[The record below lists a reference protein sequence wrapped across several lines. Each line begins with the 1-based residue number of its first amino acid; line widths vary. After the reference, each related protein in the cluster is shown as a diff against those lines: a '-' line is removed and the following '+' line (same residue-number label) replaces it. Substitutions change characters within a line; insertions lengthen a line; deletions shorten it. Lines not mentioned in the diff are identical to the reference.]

1 MQTDMRKVL
10 PYIIL
15 SAAFT
20 LLLGGCT
27 SERLETGLAD
37 KDGIVLYFNSGSGV
51 PLTKATS
58 SSVTAY
64 NENKISSVD
73 IFFYPEGQGA
83 TTSNAVHSVIGR
95 TVEQVA
101 GNDNLYKTTIRLNAT
116 QAEAIFGGTVEGT
129 CKVFVIANASLSY
142 SDTSIPALK
151 QQLIERD
158 FSTQTIQGS
167 FVMYSRDG
175 GSDTDEA
182 GYTVT
187 LSEGKASGRIPM
199 LRVAAKAQL
208 FFKVIESLEDPNTHQ
223 TWKPDLAHMKVYLVN
238 GMKRTRIDA
247 PYSPANDGSDYFD
260 YSERDV
266 TDYSTATAGT
276 PEKAVYTEISEAEL
290 GSYKYS
296 CEPFYSYPCSWKD
309 IHDHAT
315 QYIIDVP
322 WYIDAEGAAPP
333 ASRYYQLSA
342 NLVDSW
348 FLRNRYY
355 RTFVEINTLGGAD
368 KIQSVDIQNCT
379 YAITPWFKE
388 GAGVESGVPV
398 VGTFE
403 SQSYLVVEPTKI
415 ILNNENY
422 AEFDYLSSSTLN
434 ANNTKVI
441 EVRYYDYKNGGKNQ
455 IVRTGSAI
463 TNDSHTNSSA
473 ISVDISQGKVRVTHN
488 LYNNDG
494 SQKIFV
500 EYYIKV
506 RIQNNDGLHEDVEI
520 IQYPPLYVLMK
531 NGDNAFV
538 DGYFRHVMKTGGG
551 APFTNAYAF
560 TGNNF
565 SAWSGYYKSVSYFQT
580 PSTTTKDSYWYLG
593 IETSTG
599 TNNGNITNGTY
610 AGMVMTPYGNLYST
624 PGSTDLSLYDI
635 TGIKLSAFSDSY
647 HSYTVDIGHSTSAS
661 AQTVDNI
668 GQEFEYRIGD
678 PRTNNSFTG
687 NPKLVDYLTGMGEP
701 NNKYNSYWRYN
712 SSRVTTK
719 AWDSDADKIQIATE
733 DHVDNNIIAPYILI
747 SSSYLSQSA
756 SYGVTFEQAQKRC
769 ATYQEGGYPAGR
781 WRLPTEAEMMFLIE
795 RQEDNTISTLFN
807 TSTTSSYYWT
817 ASGYFMNQRK
827 LYSNDYPARK
837 GAARCVYDA
846 WYWGDDP
853 VEAAAYTYTP
863 MP

>member
-1 MQTDMRKVL
+1 M
-10 PYIIL
+10 
-15 SAAFT
+15 
-20 LLLGGCT
+20 LLLGGCKP
-27 SERLETGLAD
+27 EKFETGLD
-37 KDGIVLYFNSGSGV
+37 DEDGIVLYFNAGSNV
-51 PLTKATS
+51 ALTKAYT

-64 NENKISSVD
+64 NENKINSVD

-83 TTSNAVHSVIGR
+83 TTSNALYSVIGR
-95 TVEQVA
+95 AVEQVA
-101 GNDNLYKTTIRLNAT
+101 GKDSLYKTTVRLNAT
-116 QAEAIFGGTVEGT
+116 QTEAIFGSATDGT
-129 CKVFVIANASLSY
+129 CKVFVIANANLSY

-151 QQLIERD
+151 EKIIERD

-175 GSDTDEA
+175 GSDTDEE
-182 GYTVT
+182 GYTVS
-187 LSEGKASGRIPM
+187 LSAGKASGKIPM

-208 FFKVIESLEDPNTHQ
+208 FFKVIPSIEDPNTHQ
-223 TWKPDLAHMKVYLVN
+223 IWKPDLANMKVYLVN
-238 GMKRTRIDA
+238 GMKRTKVDA
-247 PYSPANDGSDYFD
+247 PYTPASDGSDYFD
-260 YSERDV
+260 YTERAV
-266 TDYSTATAGT
+266 TDYSTAASGT
-276 PEKAVYTEISEAEL
+276 PEETVYTEIDGA
-290 GSYKYS
+290 GFGTYKYS
-296 CEPFYSYPCSWKD
+296 CAPFYSYPCSWKD

-315 QYIIDVP
+315 QYIIDIP
-322 WYIDAEGAAPP
+322 WGIDAEGAAPP

-355 RTFVEINTLGGAD
+355 RTFVEIKTLGGAD
-368 KIQSVDIQNCT
+368 RIQSVDIQDCT
-379 YAITPWFKE
+379 YTITPWFTA
-388 GAGVESGVPV
+388 GADVESGVPV

-422 AEFDYLSSSTLN
+422 AEFDYLSSSTLD

-441 EVRYYDYKNGGKNQ
+441 EVRYYDYKNNGKDQ
-455 IVRTGSAI
+455 IIRTGSTI
-463 TNDSHTNSSA
+463 TSDSNTNSSA
-473 ISVDISQGKVRVTHN
+473 ISVNISQSGKVRVTHN

-500 EYYIKV
+500 AYYIKV
-506 RIQNNDGLHEDVEI
+506 RIQNGDGLHEDVEI
-520 IQYPPLYVLMK
+520 YQYPPLYVLMK

-538 DGYFRHVMKTGGG
+538 DGYFRHVQKTGGG
-551 APFTNAYAF
+551 TPFTNAYAF
-560 TGNNF
+560 TGNSF
-565 SAWSGYYKSVSYFQT
+565 SAWAGYYKSVSYFQT
-580 PSTTTKDSYWYLG
+580 PSTTTKDQYWYLG
-593 IETSTG
+593 TETDTG
-599 TNNGNITNGTY
+599 WNNGNITDGTY

-661 AQTVDNI
+661 EQTVDNA

-687 NPKLVDYLTGMGEP
+687 NPKLENYLTGMGSSY
-701 NNKYNSYWRYN
+701 NNYNSYRRYN
-712 SSRVTTK
+712 SNNVYTEAWGSR
-719 AWDSDADKIQIATE
+719 ADQVKIATA
-733 DHVDNNIIAPYILI
+733 DHADNNIIAPYILI

-795 RQEDNTISTLFN
+795 RQEDNTINTLFN

-863 MP
+863 MPTN